1 MALAIAGVIVLA
13 QPIMLII
20 GGLVFAVILDG
31 GTRLLGRVLPISRGW
46 RLALVTLAG
55 FAFIGWVL
63 WFAGSTFVAQFE
75 ALRIV
80 VSAQFDR
87 LMVWADEMGFIRE
100 GSAASVGEQVLALGA
115 ASYLEKGAQPAT
127 IVATIEEAL
136 RRNGASPVAGAA
148 SSRGAE
154 IRTRDL

>member
-1 MALAIAGVIVLA
+1 MPLSTEGAAGVLICDDNESVRMLLGVIMDSAPDLRVAGEAANGNEAIVEATRL
-13 QPIMLII
+13 QPDVI
-20 GGLVFAVILDG
+20 ILDLAMPVLSG
-31 GTRLLGRVLPISRGW
+31 LEALPELQRVAPNAQIIVFS
-46 RLALVTLAG
+46 G
-55 FAFIGWVL
+55 FA
-63 WFAGSTFVAQFE
+63 S
-75 ALRIV
+75 
-80 VSAQFDR
+80 
-87 LMVWADEMGFIRE
+87 
-100 GSAASVGEQVLALGA
+100 ASVGEQVLALGA